1 MQTNEGW
8 LTEVKNKEIK
18 SLQARVAELDKALQ
32 GQEGERKQEEGLAQ
46 RLKEVEA
53 KAEKE
58 RIEAEKRQAVLA
70 QENEEIKEN
79 TQALLD
85 KLEQEKL
92 ES

>member
-32 GQEGERKQEEGLAQ
+32 GQEGERKQEEVLAQ